1 MYMLVACFH
10 LPVSRQVRGTE
21 ECFSSLADIL
31 SIADVIRLVVFLH
44 NSCYV
49 FR

>member
-1 MYMLVACFH
+1 MYMLGACLH
-10 LPVSRQVRGTE
+10 LPVSQQVLGTE

-44 NSCYV
+44 FLLC
-49 FR
+49 F

>member
-1 MYMLVACFH
+1 MYMLGAC
-10 LPVSRQVRGTE
+10 LTE

-44 NSCYV
+44 FLLC
-49 FR
+49 F

>member
-1 MYMLVACFH
+1 MYMLGACLH

-44 NSCYV
+44 FLPC
-49 FR
+49 F

>member
-1 MYMLVACFH
+1 MYMLGVCRY
-10 LPVSRQVRGTE
+10 LPVSQQVRGTE

-44 NSCYV
+44 FLLC
-49 FR
+49 F

>member
-1 MYMLVACFH
+1 MYMLGACLH
-10 LPVSRQVRGTE
+10 LPVSQQVRGTE

-44 NSCYV
+44 FLPC
-49 FR
+49 F

>member
-1 MYMLVACFH
+1 MYMLGACLH
-10 LPVSRQVRGTE
+10 LPVSQQVRGTE